1 MERGFLHCFGMTP
14 TEEAIDL
21 RRRSGLSRP
30 EFGAALDVTRW
41 TVWRWE
47 TEGKS
52 GPSRRDLAAM
62 RAVVAEIEAAAAKDA
77 AA

>member
-1 MERGFLHCFGMTP
+1 MTP

-21 RRRSGLSRP
+21 RRRAGLSRA
-30 EFGAALDVTRW
+30 ECAAALDVTRW

-52 GPSRRDLAAM
+52 GPSRRDLVAL
-62 RAVVAEIEAAAAKDA
+62 RALVAEVEAAAKDA